1 VAISWWDM
9 TRFIPPLSSSP
20 PRSFIVPIWW
30 EMKLRGATVAGA
42 AIAPEPAI
50 DALVA
55 PAIASP
61 RTPRR
66 TTCRGWCFGETA
78 RQRDLQI
85 RAIRS
90 NSQHK
95 QDPGRKQQGE
105 SSTVEIASKDA
116 LTALRA
122 PGSEDVRTW
131 YMVPRFRG
139 FISDEFL
146 LECRS
151 ALGHNIKVFL

>member
-1 VAISWWDM
+1 M
-9 TRFIPPLSSSP
+9 TRFIPLLSSSP

-42 AIAPEPAI
+42 AIAPELAM

-66 TTCRGWCFGETA
+66 TTCRVWCFRETA

-90 NSQHK
+90 NPQHK
-95 QDPGRKQQGE
+95 KDPGRKKQGE
-105 SSTVEIASKDA
+105 SSTVAIASKDA
-116 LTALRA
+116 LTAPRA
-122 PGSEDVRTW
+122 PGSEDAGTL
-131 YMVPRFRG
+131 YIVPIFG
-139 FISDEFL
+139 
-146 LECRS
+146 
-151 ALGHNIKVFL
+151 GWVYQ